1 MAVIELS
8 RQDAFNRIWAY
19 YIVEKSPLGFE
30 NRKII
35 DGRDCVYR
43 GSEGQRCPVGLLLSD
58 EVYRPEYEGSSLAGN
73 GELSRLFS
81 AELLPLMNQMQSI
94 HDATIN
100 APTPAAARVHFESG
114 LRRVAAF
121 MDLRIPCPPR

>member
-1 MAVIELS
+1 MTAPIEMS
-8 RQDAFNRIWAY
+8 RQDAFNRIWGH
-19 YIVEKSPLGFE
+19 YIVGKAPMGFE
-30 NRKII
+30 SRKII

-73 GELSRLFS
+73 GEISRLFC
-81 AELLPLMNQMQSI
+81 EDLLPFLNQMQAI

-100 APTPAAARVHFESG
+100 APTPAAARDHFESG

-121 MDLRIPCPPR
+121 MDLRIPCR